1 MAAIPFHHDQAA
13 AHALARG
20 VLGTARAAGFVAVCV
35 WAATRGVEEGIG
47 IWVRRATRSITG

>member
-1 MAAIPFHHDQAA
+1 MAAIPFHHDEAS
-13 AHALARG
+13 HALARG

-47 IWVRRATRSITG
+47 IWVRRATRTITG